1 MHVLG
6 LKSINKLISFLRE
19 ELSVYA
25 GDGDNTRILIKP
37 GLKLTHV
44 GKKGNSGSGLSY
56 TVDTVYAGD
65 AGLLIK
71 CIREPNISIVI
82 TSEDL
87 KEFER
92 T

>member
-1 MHVLG
+1 MQTIG
-6 LKSINKLISFLRE
+6 SKSINTLISFLRE

-25 GDGDNTRILIKP
+25 GDGDNKRILINP

-44 GKKGNSGSGLSY
+44 GSKRNSGSGLSY
-56 TVDTVYAGD
+56 TVDTVYAGKN
-65 AGLLIK
+65 GLLIK
-71 CIREPNISIVI
+71 CTREPDVSIII